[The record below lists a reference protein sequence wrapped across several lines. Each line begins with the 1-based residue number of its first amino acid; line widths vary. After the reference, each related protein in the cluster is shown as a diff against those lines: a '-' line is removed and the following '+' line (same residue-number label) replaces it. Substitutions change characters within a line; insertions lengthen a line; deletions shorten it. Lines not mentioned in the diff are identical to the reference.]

1 MKKKGFW
8 NRFKR
13 LSKPTGKPQWGQAF
27 RAIFLMIIAAIVAKF
42 MGLDNGI
49 TAIMFVTLIATI
61 IIETSLP
68 LRKVAILTFLG
79 FFMTVLA
86 FVSASLA
93 LSNIGIFIFFTV
105 IWAFFGISLYIFGS
119 VEGSLGFTFFLI
131 YFLAVLLVNNQSN
144 TFDWTIYA
152 LLSYLVAS
160 VLFIPKIWFEK
171 KKIREMVTIGFNP
184 ETNIQN
190 IFSVKNILSD
200 IPLRMDYINIFK
212 FGSYFKILRKYSN
225 LIVARL
231 TPKQHKYFNNFL
243 NHSDEFAFKI
253 GDHFNNDKGPV
264 NLSAIDTELLTLESQ
279 FVKNSDNSETVMDIS
294 HGIRDILFE
303 SNTILS
309 GDWGREKKIIKTHKK
324 SLREVLDANFHLN
337 NLYIRHAIRFT
348 IAITISLIFVY
359 LTRERSAV
367 WITMGVLIILK
378 PDISSTVDNLIS
390 RVGFNLFAIIL
401 AIIFSFIFPHNLLIW
416 LAFIMLFLFRAFYPN
431 YMGFS
436 VMAITVFIV
445 LIWPTGTVFD
455 NAISRLVDIA
465 LGGIIA
471 FICAYII
478 LPSRVNVNLPN
489 QLFRTI
495 QFNINTAN
503 QILMAFKKKINNK
516 KVSKCFNN
524 YMKEEN
530 NLEAA
535 VKKLEDSYKDINDD
549 LELYQEIIAS
559 NNKLA
564 ADLLALSAIFNK
576 NDDVSANFESEFIEI
591 KNMLH
596 YIENFLNGDLKPL
609 KISLNN
615 FSKGYGN
622 IEVTDLDQIINWI
635 IYDLQLIQKGLEIAN
650 ETGALQRYR
659 KLT

>member
-1 MKKKGFW
+1 M
-8 NRFKR
+8 
-13 LSKPTGKPQWGQAF
+13 
-27 RAIFLMIIAAIVAKF
+27 
-42 MGLDNGI
+42 
-49 TAIMFVTLIATI
+49 
-61 IIETSLP
+61 
-68 LRKVAILTFLG
+68 
-79 FFMTVLA
+79 
-86 FVSASLA
+86 
-93 LSNIGIFIFFTV
+93 
-105 IWAFFGISLYIFGS
+105 
-119 VEGSLGFTFFLI
+119 
-131 YFLAVLLVNNQSN
+131 
-144 TFDWTIYA
+144 
-152 LLSYLVAS
+152 
-160 VLFIPKIWFEK
+160 
-171 KKIREMVTIGFNP
+171 
-184 ETNIQN
+184 
-190 IFSVKNILSD
+190 SD
-200 IPLRMDYINIFK
+200 
-212 FGSYFKILRKYSN
+212 
-225 LIVARL
+225 
-231 TPKQHKYFNNFL
+231 
-243 NHSDEFAFKI
+243 
-253 GDHFNNDKGPV
+253 
-264 NLSAIDTELLTLESQ
+264 IDTELLTLESQ
-279 FVKNSDNSETVMDIS
+279 FVKNSDDSETVMDIS

-309 GDWGREKKIIKTHKK
+309 KDWGREKKIIKAHKK
-324 SLREVLDANFHLN
+324 SLKEVLEANFHLN

-348 IAITISLIFVY
+348 IAITLSLIFVY

-489 QLFRTI
+489 QLFRTV

-576 NDDVSANFESEFIEI
+576 NEDVSANFESKFIEI
-591 KNMLH
+591 KNILH
-596 YIENFLNGDLKPL
+596 NIENFLNGDLKPL

-615 FSKGYGN
+615 FSKGHGN

-635 IYDLQLIQKGLEIAN
+635 ISDLQLIQKGLEIAN
-650 ETGALQRYR
+650 ETGAFQRYR

>member
-13 LSKPTGKPQWGQAF
+13 LSKPTGRPQWGQAF

-49 TAIMFVTLIATI
+49 MAIVFVTLIATI

-68 LRKVAILTFLG
+68 LRKVAILTILG

-86 FVSASLA
+86 FVSASLS

-225 LIVARL
+225 LIVTRL

-309 GDWGREKKIIKTHKK
+309 GDRGREKKIIKAHKK

-348 IAITISLIFVY
+348 IAITLSLIFVY

-390 RVGFNLFAIIL
+390 RVGFNLLAIIL

-576 NDDVSANFESEFIEI
+576 NEDVSTSFETKFIEI

-596 YIENFLNGDLKPL
+596 NIENFLNGDLEPL
-609 KISLNN
+609 KIYLNN
-615 FSKGYGN
+615 FSKVYGN

-635 IYDLQLIQKGLEIAN
+635 ISDLQLIQKGLEIAN

>member
-13 LSKPTGKPQWGQAF
+13 LSKPTGRPQWGQAF

-49 TAIMFVTLIATI
+49 MAIVFVTLIATI

-68 LRKVAILTFLG
+68 VRKVAILTFLG

-86 FVSASLA
+86 FVSASLS

-105 IWAFFGISLYIFGS
+105 IWAFFGISFYIFGRF
-119 VEGSLGFTFFLI
+119 EGSLGFTFFLI

-171 KKIREMVTIGFNP
+171 KKIREIVTIGFNP
-184 ETNIQN
+184 EKSIQN
-190 IFSVKNILSD
+190 ILSVKNILSD

-225 LIVARL
+225 LIGARL

-264 NLSAIDTELLTLESQ
+264 NLSAIDTELLTLEAQ
-279 FVKNSDNSETVMDIS
+279 FVKNSNDSETIMDIS
-294 HGIRDILFE
+294 QGIRNILFE

-309 GDWGREKKIIKTHKK
+309 WDGEREKKIIKAHKK
-324 SLREVLDANFHLN
+324 SLKEVLDANFHLN

-348 IAITISLIFVY
+348 IAITLSLIFVY

-390 RVGFNLFAIIL
+390 RVGFNLLAIIL

-489 QLFRTI
+489 QLFRTV

-576 NDDVSANFESEFIEI
+576 NDDVSANFESKFIEI
-591 KNMLH
+591 KNILRN
-596 YIENFLNGDLKPL
+596 IENFLNGDLKPL

-615 FSKGYGN
+615 FSNVHGN

-635 IYDLQLIQKGLEIAN
+635 ISDLQLIQKGLEIAN

>member
-13 LSKPTGKPQWGQAF
+13 LSKPTGRPQWGQAF

-309 GDWGREKKIIKTHKK
+309 GDGVRKKKIIKAHKK

-576 NDDVSANFESEFIEI
+576 NDDVSANFESDFIEI

-596 YIENFLNGDLKPL
+596 NIENFLNGDLKPL